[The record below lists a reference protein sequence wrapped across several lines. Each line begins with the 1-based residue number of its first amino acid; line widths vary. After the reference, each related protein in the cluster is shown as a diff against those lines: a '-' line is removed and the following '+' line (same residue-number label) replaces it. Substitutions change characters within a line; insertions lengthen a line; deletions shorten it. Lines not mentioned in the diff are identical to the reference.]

1 MLNEKIVSENH
12 LRASGLDNTIVRP
25 GGLKAKPPTSALVVS
40 KEDTLNSGKVSRDLV
55 ADVAV
60 LALSEASVKNR
71 VLEIVESETEG
82 CRPVKMIMNM

>member
-1 MLNEKIVSENH
+1 MTH
-12 LRASGLDNTIVRP
+12 LCASGLAYTIFRQE
-25 GGLKAKPPTSALVVS
+25 GLKAKPPTSALVVS
-40 KEDTLNSGKVSRDLV
+40 KEDTLNSGKVSV

-60 LALSEASVKNR
+60 LAPSEASVKNR